1 MEATFTIQRMMFG
14 RPLTSWQLFCILSN
28 GQLNM
33 NKVTKELQ
41 LLNMRGLTD
50 KRKMKDFFANI
61 LRRFTFVFPLIPSL
75 A

>member
-1 MEATFTIQRMMFG
+1 MMFG

-50 KRKMKDFFANI
+50 KRKMKGFLQIFLGD
-61 LRRFTFVFPLIPSL
+61 SL
-75 A
+75 SYFH